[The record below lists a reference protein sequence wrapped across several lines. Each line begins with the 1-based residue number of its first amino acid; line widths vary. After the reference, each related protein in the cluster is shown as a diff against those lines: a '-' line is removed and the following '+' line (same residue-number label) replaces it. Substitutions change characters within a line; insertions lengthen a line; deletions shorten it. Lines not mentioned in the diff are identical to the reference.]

1 MSRRLFTLVA
11 AASLVLCVWA
21 VYQWARS
28 YLPRDAHVHSIDGR
42 LVFVFTDGASTR
54 TFEQRYVDRSH
65 RLYTGIT
72 YLWAILDSGNH
83 PFIFGGGPPAPRR
96 RGALGV
102 EVFDNKPAGGRA
114 AWCVIAVPY
123 VYPIVLAAVPPAL
136 WLGTWAARRRR
147 FGRGRCVNC
156 GYDLRESR
164 ERCPE
169 CGTAVPPGEAAG
181 TSPTPSQEQPD
192 KAAA

>member
-28 YLPRDAHVHSIDGR
+28 YLPPEAHVHSINGR
-42 LVFVFTDGASTR
+42 LVFVFTDGGSTK
-54 TFEQRYVDRSH
+54 TFEQRYLDRSN

-72 YLWAILDSGNH
+72 YFWAILDSGSH
-83 PFIFGGGPPAPRR
+83 PFILGGTPPAPRR
-96 RGALGV
+96 RAALGV
-102 EVFDNKPAGGRA
+102 QVFDSGPARGRA
-114 AWCVIAVPY
+114 DWCVIAVPY
-123 VYPIVLAAVPPAL
+123 VYLVVAAALPPAL

-156 GYDLRESR
+156 GDDLRESR

-169 CGTAVPPGEAAG
+169 CGTAVPAGAGAG
-181 TSPTPSQEQPD
+181 TSAPPAHAD